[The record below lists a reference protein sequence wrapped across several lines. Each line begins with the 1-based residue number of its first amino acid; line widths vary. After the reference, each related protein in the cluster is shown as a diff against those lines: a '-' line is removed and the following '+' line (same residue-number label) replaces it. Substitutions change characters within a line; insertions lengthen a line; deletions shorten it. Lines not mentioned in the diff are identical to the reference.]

1 MRCLLAWH
9 PHREKGSS
17 TDEQESRVR
26 QAQAEGLTL
35 RMADSKTGYFGV
47 THQPGKTTSPSE
59 RRCGAEAGA

>member
-1 MRCLLAWH
+1 MWSA
-9 PHREKGSS
+9 
-17 TDEQESRVR
+17 

-35 RMADSKTGYFGV
+35 LVADSKTGYFGV

>member
-35 RMADSKTGYFGV
+35 RGVRVADSNCDLKCN
-47 THQPGKTTSPSE
+47 HL
-59 RRCGAEAGA
+59 